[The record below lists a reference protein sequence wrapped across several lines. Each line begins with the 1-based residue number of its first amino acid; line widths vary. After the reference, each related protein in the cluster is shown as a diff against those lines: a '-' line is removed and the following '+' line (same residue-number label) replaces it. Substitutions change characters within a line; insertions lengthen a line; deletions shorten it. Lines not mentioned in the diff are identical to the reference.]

1 MHLVPFENIVAAAHR
16 IRGHVRMTP
25 LQPSARLSA
34 MLSGEVFMK
43 MENMQ
48 HTGAYKERGAL
59 NKLLS
64 LTPEQRARGVCAA
77 SAGNHA
83 QGLAYHAGRLGIT
96 ATVFMPLGTPV
107 IKVTRTQEY
116 GAKVKLVG
124 RDFDEAFAS
133 CLTHCETEKSTLVHP
148 FDDQLII
155 AGQGTIGLEMLDQ
168 NSKLDT
174 LVVPVGGGGMISGI
188 ARAAREINPNIQIIG
203 VEPAKIPS
211 MAKFLAGDTS
221 IHAACTTIAD
231 GINVRKVGTHTAA
244 MCRDLVHRWVTV
256 TEEELCRAMLF
267 LLEGEKCVAEG
278 AGAAG
283 VAALLAGKI
292 DTKGKTIGTVI
303 CGGNVDVNVMA
314 QVIECGLVDT
324 GRRVRLSMELQDR
337 PGSLS
342 KLMMQIAEA
351 KANVVSVSHERTR
364 TASFGTAR
372 VQMTLDVRGAQ
383 HAKEIFEALSP
394 QFAQSGGIRID

>member
-1 MHLVPFENIVAAAHR
+1 
-16 IRGHVRMTP
+16 
-25 LQPSARLSA
+25 
-34 MLSGEVFMK
+34 MK

-59 NKLLS
+59 NKLHSLS
-64 LTPEQRARGVCAA
+64 DEQKSKGVCAA

-96 ATVFMPLGTPV
+96 SSIFMPLGTPV

-116 GAKVKLVG
+116 GGIVKLVG
-124 RDFDEAFAS
+124 RDFDEAYDACIHFCNSNSA
-133 CLTHCETEKSTLVHP
+133 TLVHP
-148 FDDQLII
+148 FDDLHII
-155 AGQGTIGLEMLDQ
+155 SGQGTIALEMLDQ
-168 NSKLDT
+168 NPRLDT
-174 LVVPVGGGGMISGI
+174 LVIPVGGGGMISGI
-188 ARAAREINPNIQIIG
+188 ARAAKELKPDIKIIG

-211 MAKFLAGDTS
+211 MAKYLGGDTAV
-221 IHAACTTIAD
+221 HPACTTIAD
-231 GINVRKVGTHTAA
+231 GINVRRVGKLTSEL
-244 MCRDLVHRWVTV
+244 CRQYVDQWVSV
-256 TEEELCRAMLF
+256 TDEEICRAMLF
-267 LLEGEKCVAEG
+267 LLESEKCVAEG

-292 DTKGKTIGTVI
+292 DTVGKTVGTVI

-314 QVIECGLVDT
+314 QVIECGLVDS
-324 GRRVRLSMELQDR
+324 GRRVRLSLELQDR

-351 KANVVSVSHERTR
+351 KANVVCVSHERTK

-372 VQMTLDVRGAQ
+372 VEMTLDVRGIS
-383 HAKEIFEALSP
+383 HAREIFDALSP
-394 QFAQSGGIRID
+394 QFVESGGIRMD